1 MTVHK
6 RNVAGAA
13 AIAAAGVMLALA
25 GLLSGCDRQESGAAP
40 GKPASAG
47 AVQAG
52 AAPANAAQAG
62 KPGAPARKG
71 DKGGDKPLWRA
82 LTPAQQL
89 ALQPLQGEWDQMDGV
104 RKQKWLQLA
113 NRFANMTP
121 EEQERVH
128 ARMREW
134 ARLTPE
140 QRELARETYNR
151 TRKIA
156 PDQKTATWES
166 YQQLPDDQKKKLA
179 ASATGRK
186 APAVVPSQADGK
198 ITAPLGRGATSCP
211 AGTVRNTMSA
221 TPPCVAPGALQSTT
235 PAITPQPAPAVPP
248 SAAPPAQPAPAPEK
262 RVPENW
268 GITPNNA

>member
-1 MTVHK
+1 MTAHK

-13 AIAAAGVMLALA
+13 AIAAAFALA
-25 GLLSGCDRQESGAAP
+25 GLVSGCGQESG
-40 GKPASAG
+40 PASGKLAPAG

-52 AAPANAAQAG
+52 AASAAAPQPG
-62 KPGAPARKG
+62 KPGAPGRKG
-71 DKGGDKPLWRA
+71 DKTGDKPLWRS
-82 LTPAQQL
+82 LTPAQQV

-113 NRFANMTP
+113 ARFANMSP
-121 EEQERVH
+121 EERERVH

-151 TRKIA
+151 TRKIT

-166 YQQLPDDQKKKLA
+166 YLQLPDDQKKKLA

-198 ITAPLGRGATSCP
+198 VTVPLGRGAAACP
-211 AGTVRNTMSA
+211 PGTVRNAMSA

-235 PAITPQPAPAVPP
+235 PAATPQPAPAAPP
-248 SAAPPAQPAPAPEK
+248 PATQPAQPAPPPPEK
-262 RVPENW
+262 REPDNW

>member
-1 MTVHK
+1 MTAHK
-6 RNVAGAA
+6 RKVAGAA
-13 AIAAAGVMLALA
+13 AIAAALALA
-25 GLLSGCDRQESGAAP
+25 GLMTGCGRQESGKP
-40 GKPASAG
+40 GSSG
-47 AVQAG
+47 AVLPGGTPAA
-52 AAPANAAQAG
+52 AAPAS
-62 KPGAPARKG
+62 KPVAPGRKA
-71 DKGGDKPLWRA
+71 DKTGDKPLWRA
-82 LTPAQQL
+82 LTPPQQV

-113 NRFANMTP
+113 ARFSNMTP

-140 QRELARETYNR
+140 QRELARETFNR
-151 TRKIA
+151 TRKIT

-166 YQQLPDDQKKKLA
+166 YLQLPDDQKKKLA

-198 ITAPLGRGATSCP
+198 ITAPFGHGATSCP
-211 AGTVRNTMSA
+211 AGSVRNSLSA
-221 TPPCVAPGALQSTT
+221 TPPCVSPSATPGAAPTT
-235 PAITPQPAPAVPP
+235 PGLQPTPAVSPPTPAPQTPP
-248 SAAPPAQPAPAPEK
+248 PEK
-262 RVPENW
+262 QVPANW